1 MFKNILIGI
10 FAAILV
16 VAIGTAAYNV
26 IGAQAAGSVAA
37 PAAGNGGGNGN
48 GNGQGGGGT
57 TGTGTGNGN
66 GTGTSVLDLP
76 ASDLSADEA
85 AALLFMREEEK
96 LARDV
101 YTKLYEVWGVSTFQ
115 NIAASEQ
122 KHMDEIALLLTRYNL
137 ADPAQAPGV
146 FTDAKLQDLYNA
158 LVAQGSQSLAEA
170 LKVGGAIEE
179 IDILDL
185 QTRMSQTDN
194 ADIQQVY
201 TSLVNG
207 SYNHLRAFAGAY
219 TTQTGAAYTAQ
230 YLTADMFNSIMSG
243 TTGNGNGGSN
253 GGSNGQGNGNHGGQG
268 GAANN
273 TAGAGVPQV
282 QAQAN
287 VAGASTLQGIVS
299 AFDYGTLTLQTAD
312 GQVLGV
318 QLGNQNF
325 ATSLGFA
332 PQVGESVTVYGFPGD
347 QGLFSAITVTIDS
360 TGQVY
365 TFRDANGR
373 PAWAGGNGK
382 GNH

>member
-26 IGAQAAGSVAA
+26 IGAQAAGAVAA
-37 PAAGNGGGNGN
+37 PVAGNGGGNGN
-48 GNGQGGGGT
+48 GQGGGGTT

-76 ASDLSADEA
+76 ASDLSPEEA

-101 YTKLYEVWGVSTFQ
+101 YTKLYETWGLSTFQ

-158 LVAQGSQSLAEA
+158 LVAQGSQSLADA

-201 TSLVNG
+201 NSLMNG

-230 YLTADMFNSIMSG
+230 YLSADMFNTIMSG
-243 TTGNGNGGSN
+243 STGNGNGGS
-253 GGSNGQGNGNHGGQG
+253 SSGQGNGNRGGQG

-273 TAGAGVPQV
+273 TASAGVPQV

-287 VAGASTLQGIVS
+287 VAGASILQGTVS

-332 PQVGESVTVYGFPGD
+332 PQVGETVTVYGFPGD

>member
-1 MFKNILIGI
+1 MLKNILIGI

-26 IGAQAAGSVAA
+26 IGVNAAGSVAA
-37 PAAGNGGGNGN
+37 PAVGNG
-48 GNGQGGGGT
+48 GNGQGGAGA
-57 TGTGTGNGN
+57 TGNGN

-101 YTKLYEVWGVSTFQ
+101 YTKLSAVWGVTTFQ

-122 KHMDEIALLLTRYNL
+122 MHMDEIALLLTRYNL
-137 ADPAQAPGV
+137 TDPAQAPGV
-146 FTDAKLQDLYNA
+146 FTDAKLQELYNT
-158 LVAQGSQSLAEA
+158 LVAQGSQSVAEA

-185 QTRMSQTDN
+185 QTHLAETDN

-201 TSLVNG
+201 NNLLNG
-207 SYNHLRAFAGAY
+207 SYNHLKAFAGAY
-219 TTQTGAAYTAQ
+219 SNQTGAVYTAQ
-230 YLTADMFNSIMSG
+230 YLTADRLNSILSG
-243 TTGNGNGGSN
+243 ATGNGNGSQGN
-253 GGSNGQGNGNHGGQG
+253 GQGSNGQGQGKRGGQNN
-268 GAANN
+268 GASSNS
-273 TAGAGVPQV
+273 TGAGVPQ
-282 QAQAN
+282 AQAN
-287 VAGASTLQGIVS
+287 LAGASTFQGTVS
-299 AFDYGTLTLQTAD
+299 AFNYGTLTIQAAD

-325 ATSLGFA
+325 AASLGFA
-332 PQVGESVTVYGFPGD
+332 PQIGENVTVYGFPGD
-347 QGLFSAITVTIDS
+347 QGLFSAITVTLDS

-365 TFRDANGR
+365 TFREATGR

-382 GNH
+382 GGGNH

>member
-1 MFKNILIGI
+1 MFKNIFIGI

-16 VAIGTAAYNV
+16 VVIGTAAYNV
-26 IGAQAAGSVAA
+26 INAQAAGAVTALES
-37 PAAGNGGGNGN
+37 GN
-48 GNGQGGGGT
+48 GNGQGGNGQGGAGA
-57 TGTGTGNGN
+57 TGSGVSNGN

-76 ASDLSADEA
+76 ASELNADEA

-101 YTKLYEVWGVSTFQ
+101 YTKLYEVWGLPTFQ

-122 KHMDEIALLLTRYNL
+122 AHMDEIALLLTRYNL
-137 ADPAQAPGV
+137 TDPAQAPGV

-158 LVAQGSQSLAEA
+158 LVAQGSQSVAEA

-185 QTRMSQTDN
+185 QTRLTTTDN
-194 ADIQQVY
+194 ADIQQAY
-201 TSLVNG
+201 NNLMNG
-207 SYNHLRAFAGAY
+207 SYNHLRAFAGTY
-219 TTQTGAAYTAQ
+219 TNQTGSAYAAQ
-230 YLTADMFNSIMSG
+230 YLTADLLATILSG
-243 TTGNGNGGSN
+243 STGNGNRGE
-253 GGSNGQGNGNHGGQG
+253 QG
-268 GAANN
+268 GAANYSP
-273 TAGAGVPQV
+273 AGDRGTSGSGIPQV

-287 VAGASTLQGIVS
+287 LAGASTLHGTVS
-299 AFDYGTLTLQTAD
+299 AYDYGTLTLQTTD

-318 QLGNQNF
+318 QLGSQNYVN
-325 ATSLGFA
+325 SLGFA

-347 QGLFSAITVTIDS
+347 QNLFSAITVTMDS

-365 TFRDANGR
+365 TFRAETGR
-373 PAWAGGNGK
+373 PTWVGGNGK